1 MATSRKLEDLLAA
14 RRVAYRTV
22 THDEAFTSQ
31 EVARAAHLPG
41 RKIAKV
47 VALRDEHGRWL
58 LAVLPAPCRI
68 DLRALAAASGHH
80 GLRLA
85 TERELARRFP
95 DVEPGATPPFE
106 SLYRV
111 PVYIDL
117 NFADEGEIYF
127 EDGTHRGIV
136 GLRVQ
141 DYMRLAAPVRA
152 RFATEDQRHS

>member
-1 MATSRKLEDLLAA
+1 MSRKLADLLAA
-14 RRVAYRTV
+14 GKVAFRRLA
-22 THDEAFTSQ
+22 HDEAFTAQ
-31 EVARAAHLPG
+31 ETARAAHVPG
-41 RKIAKV
+41 RKMAKV

-58 LAVLPAPCRI
+58 MAVVPAPCRI

-85 TERELARRFP
+85 AEHELTRRFP

-106 SLYRV
+106 RFYHV

-117 NFADEGEIYF
+117 SFGDANEIYL
-127 EDGTHRGIV
+127 EDGTHHGLV

-141 DYMRLAAPVRA
+141 DYLTLARPVEA
-152 RFATEDQRHS
+152 RFATEDHDQC